1 MQSGFPDPAAIAAGF
16 AFGLGLILS
25 IGPQNLMLIR
35 AGLARNHPMVVAS
48 TGYVSE
54 VLLVALGIGGLGA
67 LLAANPAVSS
77 LLQALSAVFLAWCGL
92 RILVKVGRERKT
104 HALEAGGVPLTRAVG
119 AMLVVTWLNPLA
131 WLEAMFLVGV
141 LSSGH
146 EAIGFATGFLLASA
160 IKFYGWSLAGMTLSR
175 HLGNARCLACMDAVA
190 GVVLIAVAA
199 LLGGGFL
206 A

>member
-1 MQSGFPDPAAIAAGF
+1 MATGFPEPAAIVAGF

-25 IGPQNLMLIR
+25 LGPQNLMLIR
-35 AGLARNHPMVVAS
+35 AGLARNYPMTVAS

-54 VLLVALGIGGLGA
+54 IILVALGIGGLGA
-67 LLAANPAVSS
+67 LLAENPEVSK
-77 LLQALSAVFLAWCGL
+77 LLQTLSAVFLAWCGL
-92 RILVKVGRERKT
+92 RILVKVGRKRKV
-104 HALEAGGVPLTRAVG
+104 HALESGGGSLTRAVG

-175 HLGNARCLACMDAVA
+175 HLGNARCLTCMDAVA
-190 GVVLIAVAA
+190 GIILIAVAA